1 MKTRIFLF
9 LILALLATLVLVGC
23 SFLPESE
30 APATTTGN
38 TTTASLTTAATA
50 TPGTT
55 TTTTS
60 QVTTAPPTTTA
71 ATTTTAPPV
80 TTPPTTTAPKD
91 DTSGWWDDVD
101 FSDVNL
107 RIAYNEVNV
116 GALEEAGAGNAIQYM
131 KGPDDYADA
140 NRGDYL
146 AAWQRHE
153 LVCDRL
159 GLTLGENLTYVKT
172 GFPSKLVDSIL
183 PLIAQYAAVGGD
195 SAPNIVIHLNY
206 GIVRAGI
213 VGYFYNAYTTEDFD
227 GNAID
232 NYFDFTHDN
241 WNLEAMEENTIDTD
255 KIYML
260 MGDYFIDQLRFAMA
274 TLVNSGIADEVFA
287 YQGGL
292 DYLYDLVYNGQW
304 TYDAMM
310 QCAAAAGET
319 SVGGQ
324 SVMGAIS
331 NRWLIRNYFSASGLD
346 VFERDANGDPK
357 YVTDITEIH
366 DWLDKLISME
376 KEDYFSWDWATD
388 DVNNPERNSPLTTF
402 MNGDALFSLNEYV
415 LTMEG
420 ENIQNM
426 RDVAGILPNPKYI
439 KEGEYADEST
449 DYRAPLSH
457 EASSGGIMI
466 TSTYEEFS
474 AATAFLQLMT
484 EESDNVFYQYFVA
497 GLQYRENNIGRE
509 HIDMLNYIKDGICSP
524 MSMLYDNYCAQNIP
538 GAYPAPSY
546 PNLMYDSLQ
555 NKNNTFASKWAE
567 SITARTYMWESIKAE
582 IRNRWD

>member
-131 KGPDDYADA
+131 KGPDEYEDA
-140 NRGDYL
+140 NRGDFV

-159 GLTLGENLTYVKT
+159 GLIRGENLTYVET
-172 GFPSKLVDSIL
+172 GFPGKNVDNIL
-183 PLIAQYAAVGGD
+183 PIIQQYAAVGGAD
-195 SAPNIVIHLNY
+195 VPNIVIHLNY
-206 GIVRAGI
+206 GMVRAGI
-213 VGYFYNAYTTEDFD
+213 LGYFYNAYTTEDFD

-357 YVTDITEIH
+357 Y
-366 DWLDKLISME
+366 
-376 KEDYFSWDWATD
+376 
-388 DVNNPERNSPLTTF
+388 
-402 MNGDALFSLNEYV
+402 
-415 LTMEG
+415 
-420 ENIQNM
+420 
-426 RDVAGILPNPKYI
+426 
-439 KEGEYADEST
+439 
-449 DYRAPLSH
+449 
-457 EASSGGIMI
+457 
-466 TSTYEEFS
+466 
-474 AATAFLQLMT
+474 
-484 EESDNVFYQYFVA
+484 
-497 GLQYRENNIGRE
+497 
-509 HIDMLNYIKDGICSP
+509 
-524 MSMLYDNYCAQNIP
+524 
-538 GAYPAPSY
+538 
-546 PNLMYDSLQ
+546 
-555 NKNNTFASKWAE
+555 
-567 SITARTYMWESIKAE
+567 
-582 IRNRWD
+582 